1 MSKTQRWLVLA
12 TVSAGLLMVSV
23 DTTVLYT
30 ALPTLTSDLQA
41 DASQKL
47 WIIKAYDVQP
57 SPPQEVPASRSAP
70 FGGWTRK
77 PGPAPSVAGSQAGEL
92 GNRLG
97 RGAFMAENDLLA
109 SGFEPDP
116 PRG

>member
-1 MSKTQRWLVLA
+1 MSKTRRWLVLA

-47 WIIKAYDVQP
+47 WIINAYPLVMAGLP
-57 SPPQEVPASRSAP
+57 TAPAEPARHPEPAQH
-70 FGGWTRK
+70 GG
-77 PGPAPSVAGSQAGEL
+77 
-92 GNRLG
+92 
-97 RGAFMAENDLLA
+97 
-109 SGFEPDP
+109 
-116 PRG
+116 